1 MWIENVILQMQAE
14 SACNLAF
21 YGDIHLIHVNR
32 ERQEERTKSLKCFG
46 LETGVSSR

>member
-14 SACNLAF
+14 SASNLAF
-21 YGDIHLIHVNR
+21 FGYIQLIHINKV
-32 ERQEERTKSLKCFG
+32 RQEERTKSLKCFG